1 MKKLINTA
9 MTYFGLAIAAG
20 VFYREW
26 TKLNGF
32 SGKTALGVIHV
43 HLFVLGMLLFLL
55 LALFAGQWPGL
66 AQDRRFRQFFV
77 LYNVS
82 LPLMA
87 CTLLARG
94 LVQVS
99 GMTLAR
105 AVDAS
110 ISGVAGV
117 AHLLMTAS
125 FILLFVTLKKHCA
138 QKA

>member
-9 MTYFGLAIAAG
+9 MTYFGFAIAAR

-66 AQDRRFRQFFV
+66 AQDRRFGRFFV

-87 CTLLARG
+87 
-94 LVQVS
+94 
-99 GMTLAR
+99 
-105 AVDAS
+105 
-110 ISGVAGV
+110 
-117 AHLLMTAS
+117 
-125 FILLFVTLKKHCA
+125 
-138 QKA
+138 